1 MAVID
6 HRLFLRNDMNK
17 KVIAYVFLTALLF
30 STMEVVLKVGGSEM
44 DSLQLTFLRFMIGGV
59 FLVPFAWKE
68 KREGRSN
75 IIFGDYLWMLFL
87 GILCIPLSMLAFQLG
102 IMNSNASTAAVLFSV
117 NPLFTMLF
125 ASIILKEKITSRKV
139 LALILGTGGIILMI
153 RPWDMQEGNSV
164 LGVVLMISASLIFGL
179 YTVAGKLRLQRIG
192 LITQT
197 SISFILGSLVLLV
210 VMFFMKRP
218 VLDGIADN
226 FLLVLYIGIFVTGF
240 GYYFYFMAIRHSD
253 ASTASMAF
261 YIKPAIAP
269 IFAVIFLKDILLWNT
284 YLGIALIVVGSFITL
299 SGKVRLWKPGD
310 QDE

>member
-1 MAVID
+1 
-6 HRLFLRNDMNK
+6 MNK

-30 STMEVVLKVGGSEM
+30 STMEVALKVGGSEM
-44 DSLQLTFLRFMIGGV
+44 DSLQLTFLRFMIGGL
-59 FLVPFAWKE
+59 FLAPFAWKE
-68 KREGRSN
+68 KREKGSKLSL
-75 IIFGDYLWMLFL
+75 GDYGWMLFL

-117 NPLFTMLF
+117 NPLFTMIF
-125 ASIILKEKITSRKV
+125 AGIILKETITTRKIF
-139 LALILGTGGIILMI
+139 ALLLGTAGIIFMV

-164 LGVVLMISASLIFGL
+164 LGVILMISASLIFGL

-192 LITQT
+192 LIRQT

-218 VLDGIADN
+218 VLEGITEN
-226 FLLVLYIGIFVTGF
+226 ILLVLYVGVFVTGF
-240 GYYFYFMAIRHSD
+240 GYYFYFMAIRCSD

-269 IFAVIFLKDILLWNT
+269 VFAVILLKDILLWNT
-284 YLGIALIVVGSFITL
+284 YLGIALIVAGSFVTF
-299 SGKVRLWKPGD
+299 SGKVRFWKVGNRH
-310 QDE
+310 E